1 MDPPGNLLESCSYHN
16 VGRGEMWGGR
26 ALEIRGTGFKSCIS
40 FCSPNCF
47 KVAYGESAKEKEGVA
62 CEAGDFCYYEAS

>member
-1 MDPPGNLLESCSYHN
+1 M
-16 VGRGEMWGGR
+16 GRQG
-26 ALEIRGTGFKSCIS
+26 LEIRGTGFISCIS

-47 KVAYGESAKEKEGVA
+47 KVAYGERAKEGKVV